1 MDREDWQ
8 ATAHVIA
15 KELNMV
21 WQLNNNHIRLSGK
34 ESAWQWDTGYIMGL
48 GRSPGGG
55 NDNPLRYSCLESP
68 MDRGTWLATVYKVA
82 KNQRWLKWLNNS
94 KPWDINIG

>member
-1 MDREDWQ
+1 M
-8 ATAHVIA
+8 I
-15 KELNMV
+15 
-21 WQLNNNHIRLSGK
+21 NNPIYFYSHLTRHTGFPGGSVVKNLPDNER
-34 ESAWQWDTGYIMGL
+34 DTGYIMGL

-82 KNQRWLKWLNNS
+82 KSRT
-94 KPWDINIG
+94 